1 MSLDTALLTAGS
13 GLRLASRQ
21 LAAASHNVSNAGTA
35 GYTRKQVAGL
45 SIDTGGVRALDP
57 QRDVDPAMR
66 AEARR
71 ATGEEAAAA
80 LRSGTLARLS
90 QLQGDPSDGA
100 SIGGMMGALRDSFTS
115 LSDNPADA
123 GKQTAALEAARSLAE
138 RMNTVGSAMS
148 QARQGAQ
155 DGLRD
160 DVSSANGLLQN
171 IARLDRLVRNEVA
184 AGRSAVE
191 LLDQRDAAVSSLS
204 SLLDVTPLP
213 ASNSGISL
221 ILPSGATLPLDP
233 DSSPLSLAD
242 AAVTDHDYFGEPGG
256 TLPGLAINGVPLSAT
271 SRLGGRIGEGFKL
284 RDETLPRMQAELDVT
299 AATLADRLAKQGLR
313 LFTDAGGSRGPEP
326 LAAGA
331 GPAMAGFAS
340 RIQVN
345 PEVASEP
352 RLLRDGTADSGVF
365 TPNPVGGPSG
375 YSALLNRVNDY
386 AFGAQS
392 APETA
397 HPPIPRSGL
406 GPGGNI
412 STGVTTSSRI
422 VDFAATVIGRQS
434 EEAAAAKG
442 AAGQAA
448 AIRAQFDTLLQQRE
462 GVDVDAEMAS
472 MVQLQNAYAAN
483 ARVMSVVQDMWD
495 ALLASVR

>member
-45 SIDTGGVRALDP
+45 SVDTGGVRALDP

-66 AEARR
+66 TEARR
-71 ATGEEAAAA
+71 AAGEEAAAA
-80 LRSGTLARLS
+80 LRSGVLARLS
-90 QLQGDPSDGA
+90 QLQGDPSDGS
-100 SIGGMMGALRDSFTS
+100 SIGGLMGALRDNFTT
-115 LSDNPADA
+115 LSDSPADA
-123 GKQTAALEAARSLAE
+123 GKQTATLEAARSLAE
-138 RMNTVGSAMS
+138 RINTVGSATS
-148 QARQGAQ
+148 QARQGVQ
-155 DGLRD
+155 DGLRE
-160 DVSSANGLLQN
+160 DVSRANGLVQD

-191 LLDQRDAAVSSLS
+191 LLDQRDAAVSDLS
-204 SLLDVTPLP
+204 SLINVTPVP
-213 ASNSGISL
+213 ESSNGIGL
-221 ILPSGATLPLDP
+221 LLPSGATLPLDP
-233 DSSPLSLAD
+233 HTSPFSLAD
-242 AAVTDHDYFGEPGG
+242 VTVTDHDYFGAPSGK
-256 TLPGLAINGVPLSAT
+256 LPGLTVNGVPLALT
-271 SRLGGRIGEGFKL
+271 SGLGGRIGEGFKL
-284 RDETLPRMQAELDVT
+284 RDETLPRLQAELDVT
-299 AATLADRLAKQGLR
+299 AATLAYRLAEQGLR
-313 LFTDAGGSRGPEP
+313 LFTDSGGTQGPDP
-326 LAAGA
+326 LAGGA

-340 RIQVN
+340 RIQIN

-352 RLLRDGTADSGVF
+352 RLLRDGTANSGSF
-365 TPNPVGGPSG
+365 PPNPAGGPSG
-375 YSALLNRVNDY
+375 YSALLNRINDY
-386 AFGAQS
+386 AFGAHIS
-392 APETA
+392 AGTL
-397 HPPIPRSGL
+397 HPSIPRSQL
-406 GPGGNI
+406 GPSGNI
-412 STGVTTSSRI
+412 STGVATSTRI

-448 AIRAQFDTLLQQRE
+448 AIRAQFGTLLQQRE